1 MNKAQLIE
9 AIAKETGLPKK
20 DAEAAL
26 NAFIGT
32 VQKSL
37 KKGEP
42 VQLIGFGTFTVV
54 KRGRRKGR
62 NPKTGEPMVIPARK
76 VPKFNP
82 GQALKDLV
90 AGKKKASASKKTAAK
105 ATKKAASKK
114 AASKKATKKASSKK
128 SKK

>member
-1 MNKAQLIE
+1 MNKTQLIE
-9 AIAKETGLPKK
+9 AIAKDTGLSKK
-20 DAEAAL
+20 AAEAAL
-26 NAFIGT
+26 NAFIAN

-82 GQALKDLV
+82 GQTLKDLV
-90 AGKKKASASKKTAAK
+90 AKKKSSSS
-105 ATKKAASKK
+105 SKK
-114 AASKKATKKASSKK
+114 AATKKTATKKTAKKATKKTASKK
-128 SKK
+128 SKKK

>member
-1 MNKAQLIE
+1 MNKTQLIE
-9 AIAKETGLPKK
+9 AIAKDAGLSKK
-20 DAEAAL
+20 AAEAAL
-26 NAFIGT
+26 NAFIAN

-90 AGKKKASASKKTAAK
+90 AKKKSSSS
-105 ATKKAASKK
+105 SKK
-114 AASKKATKKASSKK
+114 AATKKTATKKTTKKATKKTASTKK
-128 SKK
+128 SKKK